1 MELTPA
7 GVFCG
12 LDILLA
18 VSQSARPDSPDL
30 SRSWRRDACLKAA
43 VPRRMNKASALPYPT
58 DSLWPPA
65 ATEEGKQ
72 WLRHFPCTSDVI
84 ILRIASNCLVA
95 PLHSRGAVAETSDS
109 AERRV
114 GKEWV
119 STFTTRG
126 LRY

>member
-7 GVFCG
+7 GVVCG

-43 VPRRMNKASALPYPT
+43 VPRRMNQASALPYPT

-65 ATEEGKQ
+65 ANEKGRSE
-72 WLRHFPCTSDVI
+72 
-84 ILRIASNCLVA
+84 
-95 PLHSRGAVAETSDS
+95 
-109 AERRV
+109 ERRV
-114 GKEWV
+114 GKSV
-119 STFTTRG
+119 SVRVNLG
-126 LRY
+126 GRRIVKKKKKNK